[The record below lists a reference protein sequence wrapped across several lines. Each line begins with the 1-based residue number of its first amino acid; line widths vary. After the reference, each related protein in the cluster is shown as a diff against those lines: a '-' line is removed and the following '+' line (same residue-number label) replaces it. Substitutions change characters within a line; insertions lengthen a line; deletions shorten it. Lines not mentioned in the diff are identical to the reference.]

1 MDVLAGFR
9 QTHGG
14 LVNLKHVLLWSLSW
28 FSTSGT
34 LFVYS
39 PVVFTVL
46 HEPSENNKK
55 SDPTNA
61 KDLSADGLTPKQLK
75 WAMYPCEE
83 KENCMTKGVVKQAAV
98 KWCSIT

>member
-46 HEPSENNKK
+46 HDPSENNKK

-61 KDLSADGLTPKQLK
+61 KDLSADGLTPKQLSE
-75 WAMYPCEE
+75 PCTHA
-83 KENCMTKGVVKQAAV
+83 KRRKIAWQKG
-98 KWCSIT
+98 